1 MNNLEVLQYTLRHM
15 QEDLKSLQSGIKLV
29 ESDIQS
35 QLARNSGQPTCPV
48 HGIDYQD
55 STCKHC
61 AVINGVSVPEPPTH
75 TPDTACRWCGVYG
88 HASHKCPNPARVK
101 ARARANEQKHKQV
114 KKLTI
119 ESGNTTSLIE
129 AQTQLAT

>member
-15 QEDLKSLQSGIKLV
+15 QEDLKSLQLGIKLV

-55 STCKHC
+55 STCGRC
-61 AVINGVSVPEPPTH
+61 AAINGVSIPEPINT
-75 TPDTACRWCGVYG
+75 TALTICRWCGDAT
-88 HASHKCPNPARVK
+88 HASHKCSTPARVS
-101 ARARANEQKHKQV
+101 ARAKSMKHLKT
-114 KKLTI
+114 KKHRQSVDVVTPTPD
-119 ESGNTTSLIE
+119 N
-129 AQTQLAT
+129 